1 MVARSRQRAS
11 KGENGTCGA
20 LSTADHYLSVSAAT
34 ESEGDSRRRGERLA
48 HARQGPVSRRETRFP
63 HQTPPLLCCCDIAT
77 QYRRGGARSE
87 PRNRGK
93 VEEEWQNESKERAN
107 VLLLF
112 DVFYLHPYASVPV
125 AAPAYLA
132 RECLT
137 IQVVSREWL
146 RWKER
151 EQRRRQVPICTGRS
165 QALLPL
171 STPRLVLLLEAS

>member
-11 KGENGTCGA
+11 KGVNGTCGA

-165 QALLPL
+165 QALPPL
-171 STPRLVLLLEAS
+171 STPRLLLLLEAS